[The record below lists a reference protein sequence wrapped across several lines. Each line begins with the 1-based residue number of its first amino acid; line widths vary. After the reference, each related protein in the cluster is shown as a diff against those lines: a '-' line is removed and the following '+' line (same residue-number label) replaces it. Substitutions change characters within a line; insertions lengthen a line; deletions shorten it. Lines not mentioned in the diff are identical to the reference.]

1 MSFLQ
6 FRVLSNGVDWKKI
19 ITPFLLRQD
28 DFLFP
33 LGSTHE
39 LDVTVVIEPQNI
51 KMLYGHKAQS

>member
-51 KMLYGHKAQS
+51 KML